1 MNRQQRRYDDQKG
14 YTQITVDLDSI
25 EEKEYSDEKKNNFE
39 GSRREVQAT
48 VFEFEPRQDYIIAE
62 RTENNLNGGRHGTD
76 DR

>member
-25 EEKEYSDEKKNNFE
+25 EDMEYLDEKKNNLE

-48 VFEFEPRQDYIIAE
+48 VFEFEPKQDYIIAE
-62 RTENNLNGGRHGTD
+62 RKENSFNSGRHGTD